1 MILWLTAPPVFPL
14 NNYAIC
20 GAAFTPKA
28 ARRSPTSADLA
39 ASAQIS
45 PSRRIAL
52 LRPKYLLF
60 VFIGLMYAYVL
71 FHNESFLINSAEPEW
86 SHIATFKWFLLP
98 HGLAAGCALLLGPFQ
113 FSERL
118 RRRFTK
124 LHRVMGRFYVVG
136 VLLGAPMGLYIQ
148 NFESVHL
155 YPGDPVQFSLVLA
168 TLADAAIWM
177 FATIM
182 AFTFILQR
190 KVQLHRQWMSR
201 SYACAIIFLEVR
213 VIQGVF
219 NIDDKFT
226 EIIVWSCV
234 AAAFPLADL
243 VLYLQET
250 FRTRPSAKSAPAI
263 AQAG

>member
-1 MILWLTAPPVFPL
+1 MSTEIASPARGSVAHAP
-14 NNYAIC
+14 
-20 GAAFTPKA
+20 
-28 ARRSPTSADLA
+28 R
-39 ASAQIS
+39 
-45 PSRRIAL
+45 PSSSW
-52 LRPKYLLF
+52 LRPKYLLAA
-60 VFIGLMYAYVL
+60 FIALMYAYVL
-71 FHNESFLINSAEPEW
+71 WHNESFLINNADPEW

-118 RRRFTK
+118 RRRFTRT
-124 LHRVMGRFYVVG
+124 HRVMGRFYVGG

-148 NFESVHL
+148 NFESVHM

-168 TLADAAIWM
+168 TAADAAIWM

-182 AFTFILQR
+182 ALVFILQH
-190 KVQLHRQWMSR
+190 KVQLHRQWMTR

-213 VIQGVF
+213 VIGGVF

-226 EIIVWSCV
+226 EIIVWFCV

-243 VLYLQET
+243 VLQVEELL
-250 FRTRPSAKSAPAI
+250 RTRAKTARAV
-263 AQAG
+263 AHAG

>member
-1 MILWLTAPPVFPL
+1 M
-14 NNYAIC
+14 
-20 GAAFTPKA
+20 
-28 ARRSPTSADLA
+28 SDLA
-39 ASAQIS
+39 ASVQVS
-45 PSRRIAL
+45 PPGRIAWM
-52 LRPKYLLF
+52 RPKYLLF
-60 VFIGLMYAYVL
+60 AVIGLMYAYVL
-71 FHNESFLINSAEPEW
+71 VHNENFLVNNADPEW

-98 HGLAAGCALLLGPFQ
+98 HGLVAGCALLLGPFQ

-124 LHRVMGRFYVVG
+124 LHRVMGRFYVGG
-136 VLLGAPMGLYIQ
+136 VLLGAPMGIYIQ
-148 NFESVHL
+148 NFESVHM
-155 YPGDPVQFSLVLA
+155 YPGDPVQFSLVIA
-168 TLADAAIWM
+168 TVADAAVWM

-182 AFTFILQR
+182 ALTFILQH

-219 NIDDKFT
+219 NIDEKFT

-243 VLYLQET
+243 ILHLQET
-250 FRTRPSAKSAPAI
+250 LRSRASAKRTPAL
-263 AQAG
+263 AQVG